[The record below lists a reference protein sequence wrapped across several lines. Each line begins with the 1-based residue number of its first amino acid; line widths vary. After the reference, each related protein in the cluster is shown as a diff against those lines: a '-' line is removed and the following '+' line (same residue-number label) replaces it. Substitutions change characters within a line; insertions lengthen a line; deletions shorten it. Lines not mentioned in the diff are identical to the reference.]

1 MGIDGVVVSRCY
13 RRGIV
18 GNGVEINHGVP
29 GDHVKLLWGDV
40 FRGSS
45 LEVLG
50 FLIMF
55 EVVSLVIRT
64 GVGMWFGG
72 FRACE
77 VLLDPSV
84 LVLCLGVVGGSRCR
98 IGDELLRGGCGCRF
112 GWGILGDGV
121 HWCGLGVWVCE
132 LWSSAGAQVMGASSG
147 AGAASSRCWLDVGV
161 VLVDPVLLVRR

>member
-1 MGIDGVVVSRCY
+1 
-13 RRGIV
+13 
-18 GNGVEINHGVP
+18 
-29 GDHVKLLWGDV
+29 
-40 FRGSS
+40 
-45 LEVLG
+45 
-50 FLIMF
+50 
-55 EVVSLVIRT
+55 
-64 GVGMWFGG
+64 MWFGG

-132 LWSSAGAQVMGASSG
+132 LWSSTGAQVRRASSG
-147 AGAASSRCWLDVGV
+147 AGAASSWGWLGVGV
-161 VLVDPVLLVRR
+161 VIVDPVSRVRWEWEVVENWFPDTDSTRWVVVGVLEFA